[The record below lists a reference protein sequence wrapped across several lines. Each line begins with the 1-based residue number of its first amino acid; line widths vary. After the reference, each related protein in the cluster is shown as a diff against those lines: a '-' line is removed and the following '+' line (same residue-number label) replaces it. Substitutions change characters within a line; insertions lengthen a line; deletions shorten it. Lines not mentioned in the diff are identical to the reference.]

1 MLPEELSADLCSLVE
16 GADRPCLA
24 VRMVLDAHGN
34 KIGHRFARGLMRS
47 PASLAYETVQDAM
60 DGRATLDAELMERA
74 VRPLYA
80 AYHAAAAARERRQ
93 PLDLDLPERRI
104 VLDEAGAVID
114 IRFRDRMDAHRLIEE
129 FMILANVAAAETL
142 EAARTPLIYRVH
154 EEPAPERLDSLREIV
169 EPLGLRLA
177 KGQVLQTRHFNQLLA
192 QARGTEAA
200 ETVGMSVL
208 RAQTQAYYAPQN
220 LGHFG
225 LNLPRYA
232 HFTSPIRRYADL
244 IVHRALIRALKL
256 GKDGLSGEEIARLQE
271 TAEHISM
278 TERRSMEAERDT
290 VDRYVAAYLSDRI
303 GAEFRGRVA
312 GVSRA
317 GAFVKLDETGA
328 DGLVPISTLG
338 SDYFRH
344 DPERQTLTGDRTGR
358 VIGLGQAV
366 TVRLREAA
374 PITGGLIL
382 EILSVEGAR
391 LTAPGRGGGRKA
403 GRERIRKAKAA
414 RARRRG

>member
-1 MLPEELSADLCSLVE
+1 
-16 GADRPCLA
+16 
-24 VRMVLDAHGN
+24 
-34 KIGHRFARGLMRS
+34 
-47 PASLAYETVQDAM
+47 
-60 DGRATLDAELMERA
+60 
-74 VRPLYA
+74 
-80 AYHAAAAARERRQ
+80 
-93 PLDLDLPERRI
+93 
-104 VLDEAGAVID
+104 
-114 IRFRDRMDAHRLIEE
+114 
-129 FMILANVAAAETL
+129 MILANVAAAETL

-169 EPLGLRLA
+169 ESVGLTLA
-177 KGQVLQTRHFNQLLA
+177 KGQVLKTRHFNQLLA
-192 QARGTEAA
+192 AARGTESA
-200 ETVGMSVL
+200 ETVSMSVL
-208 RAQTQAYYAPQN
+208 RAQTQAYYSPQN

-225 LNLPRYA
+225 LSLPRYA

-244 IVHRALIRALKL
+244 VVHRALIRALGL
-256 GKDGLSGEEIARLQE
+256 GKDGLGQDDMARLQE

-303 GAEFRGRVA
+303 GAEFSGRVA

-338 SDYFRH
+338 QDYFRH
-344 DPERQTLTGDRTGR
+344 DAERQTLTGDRTGR

-366 TVRLREAA
+366 KVRLREAA

-382 EILSVEGAR
+382 ELLSVEGAT
-391 LTAPGRGGGRKA
+391 LAAPRRGGGRKA